1 MTQSGHQPNNKKIVL
16 LAAQESRIDSRIAL
30 RGNRILGG
38 GQTSG
43 NNIATPRDDTLAK
56 TQSILLARA
65 HNIICQRSASFG
77 MGFYRQLGT
86 GEQAHAAS
94 GHRFTAA
101 VFYNLI
107 TTSHCNS
114 IRGGARWKRCGQ
126 QAARVGYDG
135 YKHRSE

>member
-1 MTQSGHQPNNKKIVL
+1 MLLLTQSGHQPNNKKIVL

-94 GHRFTAA
+94 GHRFTAG
-101 VFYNLI
+101 VL
-107 TTSHCNS
+107 
-114 IRGGARWKRCGQ
+114 
-126 QAARVGYDG
+126 
-135 YKHRSE
+135 HRTCPLLTQSGHGSALSPCRFKPLRYLS